1 VLNHLTC
8 QCSACSTQD
17 CTSNLLCYCPT
28 AVADEL
34 WFQPTKSAVCG
45 MCLKIS
51 ISPGMP
57 SPTCTD
63 STAQTATCPGS
74 GTTPYTSVNQPWA
87 WNATVYPADANN
99 PLPYFIAVIIEWFD
113 RCATWKFALLVMS
126 CFGVKCKL
134 HLACFAGT
142 KHCHMR

>member
-1 VLNHLTC
+1 M
-8 QCSACSTQD
+8 
-17 CTSNLLCYCPT
+17 LLPA

-63 STAQTATCPGS
+63 STSQTATCPGS
-74 GTTPYTSVNQPWA
+74 GTSPYTRVNQPWA

-113 RCATWKFALLVMS
+113 RCAAQQFALLVT
-126 CFGVKCKL
+126 FW
-134 HLACFAGT
+134 
-142 KHCHMR
+142 